1 MATMPR
7 WRGFCW
13 SRARGFVDDGHR
25 VWRRGRRLERRHTNV
40 RVTQWS
46 GAGKCGADEHQANG
60 QGAHEPLCRQH
71 RHVTTVTPHVGDAAE
86 IYGLPLKLH

>member
-1 MATMPR
+1 MTTMPR

-13 SRARGFVDDGHR
+13 SWVRGFVDDGHR
-25 VWRRGRRLERRHTNV
+25 IWRWRRASNAGIPTCAP
-40 RVTQWS
+40 TQWS

-71 RHVTTVTPHVGDAAE
+71 RHVITVTPHVGDAAE